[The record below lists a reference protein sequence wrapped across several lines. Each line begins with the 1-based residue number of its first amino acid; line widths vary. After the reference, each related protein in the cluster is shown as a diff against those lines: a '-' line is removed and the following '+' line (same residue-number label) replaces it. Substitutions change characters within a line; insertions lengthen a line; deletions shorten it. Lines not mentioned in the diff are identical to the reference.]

1 MKYKFNLCIIF
12 TDKLKFF
19 KNLYHLTKQIPFIKD
34 NTPIAN
40 TILFL
45 GIILTFAVI
54 EDFSTELSLD
64 KNEITSL
71 IQILDDT
78 EEDIFFESII
88 FVINQKNLVSTIN
101 FTDVIIESTES
112 FHIFSSRSPPE
123 VC

>member
-1 MKYKFNLCIIF
+1 MKF
-12 TDKLKFF
+12 LKY
-19 KNLYHLTKQIPFIKD
+19 LYHLSKRIPFIRD
-34 NTPIAN
+34 NTPAAN
-40 TILFL
+40 IILFL
-45 GIILTFAVI
+45 GIILTIAVI
-54 EDFSTELSLD
+54 EDFSTEFSLD

-71 IQILDDT
+71 IQILDNT

-88 FVINQKNLVSTIN
+88 FVINQKNLISTIN